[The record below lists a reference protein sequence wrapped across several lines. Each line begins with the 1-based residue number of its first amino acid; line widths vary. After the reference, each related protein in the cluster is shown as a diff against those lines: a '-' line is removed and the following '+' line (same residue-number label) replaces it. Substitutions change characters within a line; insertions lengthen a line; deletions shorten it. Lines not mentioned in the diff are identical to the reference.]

1 MALVTSSISARPLV
15 MGGVI
20 GGITAVDST
29 LPAIRAPS
37 TVFPHDEVRAGIWA
51 WLSTPVMIAAEIAP
65 TISDPSIVFPHPAGS
80 AGTFAAAIAEVS
92 ADPAMVTP
100 APIAPAVRAAA
111 PRVTPAGMA
120 PAVSAAAVRVALV
133 IALTNSDPSIVFP
146 HPAGSDGMWVA
157 AINRLAGSIGA
168 NRLCGC
174 TMAVMKLPTAVA
186 AL

>member
-1 MALVTSSISARPLV
+1 VLVAWMALVTSSISARPLV

-100 APIAPAVRAAA
+100 APIAPAV
-111 PRVTPAGMA
+111 T
-120 PAVSAAAVRVALV
+120 AAVRVALV

-174 TMAVMKLPTAVA
+174 TMVVMKLPTAVA
-186 AL
+186 ALN